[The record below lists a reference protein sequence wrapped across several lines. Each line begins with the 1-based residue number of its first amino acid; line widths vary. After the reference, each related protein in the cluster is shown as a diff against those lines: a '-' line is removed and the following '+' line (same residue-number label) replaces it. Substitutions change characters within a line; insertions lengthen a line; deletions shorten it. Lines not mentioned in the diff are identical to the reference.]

1 MLKDSTH
8 GPVCHRIMVSE
19 RIKIMKA
26 WLDGEK
32 VQYRRAV
39 YGEWVDVDEK
49 FQPTFNFDMYV
60 YRIKPKRKTFVPW
73 HNVNEAWKFALTT
86 PEGSVAL
93 YKEDP
98 RQPIHTRRVVLS
110 HEVMAMFGVF
120 ADEAEHGLLS
130 LVSRPL

>member
-1 MLKDSTH
+1 MFKDTTH
-8 GPVCHRIMVSE
+8 GPVCHRIMVSA

-32 VQYRRAV
+32 VQSRRGT
-39 YGEWVDVDEK
+39 YMEWADIGEK
-49 FQPTFNFDMYV
+49 FQPSFDFNRYE
-60 YRIKPKRKTFVPW
+60 YRIKPKQKTFVPW

-86 PEGSVAL
+86 PEGSVAM

-110 HEVMAMFGVF
+110 HDVMALFGVF